1 MPSRIPD
8 ILQKIVE
15 TKKEEVISSRKR
27 AGDFLERIKGIP
39 PALDFKS
46 AISGENLS
54 VIAEI
59 KKASPS
65 AGIISADFNPLK
77 IAAAYRKGKADAV
90 SILTDK
96 AYFNGNINI
105 IPVVRETLKNIPILR
120 KDFII
125 DSSQIFE
132 ARAYCADSF
141 LLIAAILSGSQ
152 MQDFIALGRSLGMEP
167 LVEIRSEDELSKTL
181 QAGAEIIGVN
191 NRNLRN
197 FEVSLKI
204 SEKLIPMIPPHVTA
218 VSESGIKCV
227 EDTNHLF
234 NLGFNAVL
242 VGETLMHAGVENCG
256 KIISEFKKNC
266 ENL

>member
-1 MPSRIPD
+1 MPSQIPD

-105 IPVVRETLKNIPILR
+105 NP
-120 KDFII
+120 
-125 DSSQIFE
+125 
-132 ARAYCADSF
+132 
-141 LLIAAILSGSQ
+141 G
-152 MQDFIALGRSLGMEP
+152 G
-167 LVEIRSEDELSKTL
+167 
-181 QAGAEIIGVN
+181 
-191 NRNLRN
+191 
-197 FEVSLKI
+197 
-204 SEKLIPMIPPHVTA
+204 
-218 VSESGIKCV
+218 
-227 EDTNHLF
+227 
-234 NLGFNAVL
+234 
-242 VGETLMHAGVENCG
+242 
-256 KIISEFKKNC
+256 
-266 ENL
+266 